1 MVSMKDNEIDA
12 AMNILRRATK
22 TMTVPYVTRLARE
35 THDPFLILISTILS
49 LRTKDSAT
57 EVASERLFQLARTPE
72 QMVQLPWEEI
82 ATAIRAAMYS
92 GVKAQNIV
100 KICRI
105 LLDQYGGRVPD
116 DLDQLDALPGVG
128 RKTAN
133 LVITLGFD
141 KLGICVDTH
150 VHRITNRWGYVKT
163 KTPDETE
170 LALRAKLPQIYWI
183 EINSE
188 LVAFGQNVCVALSP
202 KCSTCPLFEYCDRV
216 GVKQSR

>member
-1 MVSMKDNEIDA
+1 MKENEIDA
-12 AMNILRRATK
+12 AMGILRRATR

-35 THDPFLILISTILS
+35 THDPFLILVSTILS

-57 EVASERLFQLARTPE
+57 EIASEQLFKLARSPE
-72 QMVQLPWEEI
+72 QMVRLPWEEI
-82 ATAIRAAMYS
+82 ATAIRTAMFP

-105 LLDQYGGRVPD
+105 LLDQYGGQVPD

-133 LVITLGFD
+133 LVITLGFNE
-141 KLGICVDTH
+141 LGICVDTH

-163 KTPDETE
+163 RTPDETE
-170 LALRAKLPQIYWI
+170 MALRAKLPQKYWI

-188 LVAFGQNVCVALSP
+188 LVAFGQNVCIALSP
-202 KCSTCPLFEYCDRV
+202 KCSTCPLFGYCDRV
-216 GVKQSR
+216 GVKHSR